1 LVKLLLLCL
10 LGLCLSFS
18 GYASDNALVASSVY
32 IQSIYVGEKNL
43 LPEDIASASGI
54 EDVNGHYYVV
64 SDDSDYLYELDD
76 KFQVVNTVNLFE
88 KIRHSS
94 KEHLDY
100 KVKEDFE
107 SIAVASYNDQEILL
121 ALGSG
126 SSPNRNTGIIYNVTT
141 GEVIRVDLGSFY
153 ASFSDESINIES
165 ITFANEKSYIAN
177 RETNNI
183 YIFDE
188 DSLIHYLL
196 DQSQSLPEAKMLH
209 VKLPSIGSYQS
220 TLSSL
225 YYSQEA
231 QALFFAASVELS
243 YDHPLFDGVVLG
255 SFVGAVPIQDLA
267 NNIDLGSYCH
277 LLVNE
282 SGVIQ
287 TKVESV
293 VVSDFL
299 DGKFSVISVSD
310 NDNGVSEMFY
320 LTLFIDPEKS

>member
-1 LVKLLLLCL
+1 LLKLLLLCF
-10 LGLCLSFS
+10 LGFCVSLP
-18 GYASDNALVASSVY
+18 GYASDNTLVASSVY
-32 IQSIYVGEKNL
+32 IQSISVGEKNL

-54 EDVNGHYYVV
+54 EDVDGYYYVV

-94 KEHLDY
+94 NEHLDY

-107 SIAVASYNDQEILL
+107 SIAVASYNDQKILL
-121 ALGSG
+121 TLSSG
-126 SSPNRNTGIIYNVTT
+126 SSPNRNTGVIYNVTT
-141 GEVIRVDLGSFY
+141 GEIIRVDLEGLY
-153 ASFSDESINIES
+153 ASLSDGNINIES
-165 ITFANEKSYIAN
+165 ITFANEKAYIAN

-183 YIFDE
+183 YIFDK

-196 DQSQSLPEAKMLH
+196 DQTQPLPEMKMLH

-231 QALFFAASVELS
+231 HALFFAASVELS

-267 NNIDLGSYCH
+267 DGLDLGSYCH

-287 TKVESV
+287 TKVESM
-293 VVSDFL
+293 VVSDLF

-320 LTLFIDPEKS
+320 LTLFVDAE